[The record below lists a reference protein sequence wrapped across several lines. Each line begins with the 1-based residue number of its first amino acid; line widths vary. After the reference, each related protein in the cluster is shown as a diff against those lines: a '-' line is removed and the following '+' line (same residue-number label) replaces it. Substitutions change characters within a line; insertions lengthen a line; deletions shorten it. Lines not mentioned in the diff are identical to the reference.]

1 MKLST
6 FAYQRFLQICSVL
19 FLISSILALSAN
31 AFAEGPVSASRLG
44 KVAIGGKDTVA
55 YHHADAIAAHQLS
68 KGKKSYVVR
77 YNGVKWRFA
86 TEENADLFK
95 ANPDRYKPAYG
106 GFCSNALSL
115 GEGLIGTDGTHWEI
129 FGDKLHL
136 FFAGRGRDRWLD
148 GNYERYNKEAMQ
160 AWKEITGLDE

>member
-1 MKLST
+1 M
-6 FAYQRFLQICSVL
+6 
-19 FLISSILALSAN
+19 AL
-31 AFAEGPVSASRLG
+31 
-44 KVAIGGKDTVA
+44 
-55 YHHADAIAAHQLS
+55 
-68 KGKKSYVVR
+68 
-77 YNGVKWRFA
+77 A